1 MKQTNLVW
9 FGILLALAAHTGRGI
24 FPVLARYLQTVKE
37 LPTFAFMAI
46 VGIPLMI
53 MFIVQVIEGKVN
65 RQLLARAMWMMALAA
80 VARTFFGNLA
90 ARFTLASVVQ
100 LFALMTPFIVVFL
113 NGIFFK
119 EKLPKFTIWATG
131 LCTIGAVLMLSKDLT
146 QGGLSFQFRS
156 ADFLGIVFAIAS
168 AVSTALYLLSV
179 RHTVKYSEFSPL
191 LILGFQTIIICGI
204 AAIVSV
210 LIGESL
216 EPWRKLT
223 LTDWGVVTIFSV
235 IVVIG
240 SNALQI
246 FALKYVSAPAVSS
259 MMAWR
264 LVVTVVLAYFILGEK
279 LETVTQIAGAILVA
293 ATVSWYLW
301 LQRKPAQT

>member
-1 MKQTNLVW
+1 MNSKNLVW
-9 FGILLALAAHTGRGI
+9 FGIILALAAHTGRGI
-24 FPVLARYLQTVKE
+24 FPVLARYLQTIKE
-37 LPTFAFMAI
+37 LPTFSFMAI
-46 VGIPLMI
+46 VSVPLLI
-53 MFIVQVIEGKVN
+53 VFIIQVIEGKVN

-90 ARFTLASVVQ
+90 ARFISASIVQ

-146 QGGLSFQFRS
+146 QSGLSFQFTS
-156 ADFLGIVFAIAS
+156 ADLLGIVFAIGG

-179 RHTVKYSEFSPL
+179 RNAVSYSNFPPM
-191 LILGFQTIIICGI
+191 LILGFQTIFIFAI
-204 AAIVSV
+204 ALSTSL

-216 EPWRKLT
+216 EPWRNLT
-223 LTDWGVVTIFSV
+223 LADWGVVAIFSV
-235 IVVIG
+235 VVVIG

-246 FALKYVSAPAVSS
+246 FALKYVSAPVVSS

-264 LVVTVVLAYFILGEK
+264 LVVTVVLAYFILGER
-279 LETVTQIAGAILVA
+279 LETITQIIGAILVA
-293 ATVSWYLW
+293 GTVSWYLW
-301 LQRKPAQT
+301 LQRKPAQA